1 MRHTRILAIAG
12 LSTALLGSANA
23 EIESSASVG
32 YHTDYIY
39 RGINLGET
47 LTQFGLDFSGT
58 TDVADWN
65 LGFSYY
71 TWDEDDIFT
80 GGAVGGLFDEIRISA
95 SVSKCISD
103 TVTLSAGMVHHSYQ
117 EQGLSTLWLADR
129 LEPFVGIS
137 TSLGGIDLSAKVY
150 FNVTDDEDKFEAA
163 HDTYYEVSA
172 SYSVDLGGNL
182 SGSLSANL
190 GSWDGDPYDSTENG
204 DLLFYSVTGGLQY
217 AASDNI
223 TLSAYITHSSA
234 EDTLQSAPE
243 LFDDETYGGASLSI
257 SF

>member
-1 MRHTRILAIAG
+1 MPVMRHTRILAIAG

-71 TWDEDDIFT
+71 TWDEDDILT

-117 EQGLSTLWLADR
+117 EQGQSTLWLADR

-182 SGSLSANL
+182 SGSLSANYGVWDTDPFL
-190 GSWDGDPYDSTENG
+190 GLVDDVDVLT
-204 DLLFYSVTGGLQY
+204 LTGALNY
-217 AASDNI
+217 AASDSI
-223 TLSAYITHSSA
+223 TLSAYITHSMTDENA
-234 EDTLQSAPE
+234 LLVT
-243 LFDDETYGGASLSI
+243 DDETFGGVSVSVG
-257 SF
+257 F